1 MARLLAPPQV
11 TAAET
16 LSGDAAPQS
25 PETVTPPES
34 PPPTRLAAAGRR
46 VGAVPRRVLVAAI
59 VLVLLIAAGSFSYAR
74 RDPGPRPLTQQ
85 DVTASIKKAQ
95 QDQARAAAAAPADAT
110 LAYASIQPS
119 LVLITTDR
127 STATVSETST
137 GAGVIVNADGTILT
151 ALHVVARARSIKVA
165 YTDGT
170 STTAQIKAQQPENDI
185 ATLAPATLP
194 QTLVPAVLG
203 GQLQVGATVFAVG
216 HPLGLT
222 DSLSAGVVSALDR
235 SITNADGRTLQHLIQ
250 IDAAVNPGNSGGPLL
265 NRAGQVVGIVTA
277 LANPSNQAFFVG
289 IGFAVPIATAGGA
302 AGAPPQ

>member
-1 MARLLAPPQV
+1 V

-16 LSGDAAPQS
+16 SPGDADAQS
-25 PETVTPPES
+25 PKYAP
-34 PPPTRLAAAGRR
+34 AYRR
-46 VGAVPRRVLVAAI
+46 VATIPRRVLVTTV
-59 VLVLLIAAGSFSYAR
+59 VLVLLLVAGGLYYAR
-74 RDPGPRPLTQQ
+74 RDPGPPPLTQQ
-85 DVTASIKKAQ
+85 DVNASIKKAQ
-95 QDQARAAAAAPADAT
+95 QDQAKAAAAAPPDGAV
-110 LAYASIQPS
+110 AYATIQPS

-127 STATVSETST
+127 STATVTETAT

-151 ALHVVARARSIKVA
+151 ALHVVEGATSIKVA

-170 STTAQIKAQQPENDI
+170 SSTARIVTQQPANDI

-203 GQLQVGATVFAVG
+203 GGLQVGAPVFAVG

-235 SITNADGRTLQHLIQ
+235 SIKGANGRTLSHLVQ

-265 NRAGQVVGIVTA
+265 NKAGQVVGIVTA

-302 AGAPPQ
+302 AGSPPQ